1 MVQGSGFRGS
11 GFWVLGSGFR
21 GSGFKVL
28 GFRVQRHRVQGSG
41 VQRLGEVPGSGFNVQ
56 RSGLKNSQT
65 DHISKGG
72 FLYRVYKA
80 VSINRVCLYSGFYQ
94 YSDQRPSVVTFEP
107 LAQTW
112 HVKML
117 LWKPNSIKCESN
129 VIDISRR
136 ARAGLNSEPGTDQ
149 FRL

>member
-1 MVQGSGFRGS
+1 MVQGSGFRG
-11 GFWVLGSGFR
+11 FRVLGSGFR
-21 GSGFKVL
+21 VQRFWVQGSRFWGSGFWVQ
-28 GFRVQRHRVQGSG
+28 GFRGS
-41 VQRLGEVPGSGFNVQ
+41 EVGGGSRFNVQ

-80 VSINRVCLYSGFYQ
+80 VSINRVCLYFGFYQ

-112 HVKML
+112 HIKML